1 MVESALPGAFWMV
14 RLSFVMVVTALLMN
28 VGMSTFYNAAL
39 QGFLWM
45 WLGLGV
51 ASARQLRSV
60 QTVDSDQRQLV

>member
-1 MVESALPGAFWMV
+1 ML
-14 RLSFVMVVTALLMN
+14 RLSFIMVVTTLLMN

-51 ASARQLRSV
+51 AVAKQLRNEHDIV
-60 QTVDSDQRQLV
+60 LDQHQLV